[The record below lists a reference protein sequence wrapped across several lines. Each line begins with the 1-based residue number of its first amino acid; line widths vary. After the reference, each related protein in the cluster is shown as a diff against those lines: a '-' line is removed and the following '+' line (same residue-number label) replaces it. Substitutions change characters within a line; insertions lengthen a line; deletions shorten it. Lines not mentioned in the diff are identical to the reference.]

1 MKIGYPCINWTIG
14 CTCGRTFR
22 LKSYS
27 ENRLKETI
35 KINLDCLQKIL
46 QFNSEHD
53 LFFFRI
59 TSDLI
64 PFASHPINT
73 FNWKSYFTSD
83 FVEIG
88 EFIKKKG
95 LRISMHPDQFTL
107 INSVREDVFERSV
120 KELEYH
126 ASITDLMLLDDSA
139 KIQIHVGG
147 VYDNKQQSIERFVK
161 RFVKLDSFI
170 QRRLVVEN
178 DDRLYNLDDCL
189 EINKNTGVP
198 VLFDV
203 FHHSINST
211 GASVNQAIQVSSR
224 TWNKKRDGVPMV
236 DYSSRNINGNFRQ
249 HTYSIDIEDFKK
261 FLLETEPF
269 DFDVMLEIKDKERSA
284 IKAVQVVKQN
294 VRAKERVNF

>member
-14 CTCGRTFR
+14 CTSGRTFR

-27 ENRLKETI
+27 ESRLKETI

-46 QFNSEHD
+46 QFNTEHD

-73 FNWKSYFTSD
+73 FNWKSHFASN

-88 EFIKKKG
+88 EFIKKNG

-126 ASITDLMLLDDSA
+126 ASILDLMLLDDSA

-147 VYDNKQQSIERFVK
+147 VYDNKQQSIERFEK
-161 RFVKLDSFI
+161 RFANLDSFI
-170 QRRLVVEN
+170 RHRLVVEN
-178 DDRLYNLDDCL
+178 DDRLYNLDDCVG
-189 EINKNTGVP
+189 INKNTGVP

-211 GASVNQAIQVSSR
+211 GASVNQAIGLSSR

-236 DYSSRNINGNFRQ
+236 DYSSRNLNGNSRQ

-284 IKAVQVVKQN
+284 IKAVQVAKQN
-294 VRAKERVNF
+294 VRAKECVDP